1 MRVLRAFVAG
11 ISRRS
16 GRRSRDWLLTEAVR
30 LREAGDA
37 GAAASI
43 LGPLAEECP
52 GDAEAQL
59 LLADIRRE
67 LGDTAGAER
76 IVRGVIAAEPERA
89 EGWILLGA
97 VLRDAGDPRRAAEA
111 YMRSLS
117 LAPEDLAPRIELA
130 VLLIR
135 LSQATN
141 AIPLLQYVLN
151 RNPDSAEAHGNM
163 GIALQRLNRLAE
175 AVPHFERAAALSP
188 TDVLLRNNLAL
199 AFRELGR
206 LDEAEQLLQAAY
218 ARKPGD
224 PTTINNLAMVLGD
237 LGRAAEARAL
247 VEPLVERSPDFQEAR
262 CTLARILQDLG
273 ELDAALA
280 HLERVLARQ
289 PENADVRMMKALHVL
304 SAGDFERGWREY
316 AARMTSAESPR
327 RSFPFPEWQGE
338 AFAEKSVLVY
348 AEQGIGDEIMFA
360 NCFGD
365 LLDEARRV
373 VIECDPR
380 LAQLFARSFP
390 RAAVFP
396 GRLPGPHPWLE
407 RAGEIEV
414 QVPAGSLPGRYRASW
429 ASFPRHRGYLRPDP
443 EKVAHYR
450 ARLAGLGPGRKVGI
464 AWRGGIAKTRRA
476 LRSIEPRELAPLLGR
491 PDVSFVCLQHAVTTE
506 DIAALGALAPGR
518 FHHWPDALGDADE
531 TAALMSALD
540 CIVTVCSYVVHLG
553 GALGLDVRVL
563 VPASPEWRYLHTG
576 HEMPWYPTA
585 QLLRQ
590 RAGERWSDVI
600 RAMAP
605 GV

>member
-1 MRVLRAFVAG
+1 MLRVFVTG

-30 LREAGDA
+30 VREAGDPA
-37 GAAASI
+37 AAASI
-43 LGPLAEECP
+43 LEPFVADCQD
-52 GDAEAQL
+52 DADAQL

-89 EGWILLGA
+89 EGWVLLGA
-97 VLRDAGDPRRAAEA
+97 VLRDAGDARRAAEA
-111 YMRSLS
+111 YMRALS

-130 VLLIR
+130 VLLIG
-135 LSQATN
+135 LAQATN

-151 RNPDSAEAHGNM
+151 RDPDSAEAHGNM

-175 AVPHFERAAALSP
+175 AVPHFERAVALNP
-188 TDVLLRNNLAL
+188 ADALLQNNLAL
-199 AFRELGR
+199 AYRELGR
-206 LDEAEQLLQAAY
+206 LDEAAHLLRAAHS
-218 ARKPGD
+218 RKPGD
-224 PTTINNLAMVLGD
+224 PTTINNLAIVLAD

-247 VEPLVERSPDFQEAR
+247 VEPLVEARPEFHEAR
-262 CTLARILQDLG
+262 CTLAHVLQDLG
-273 ELDAALA
+273 ELDTGLA
-280 HLERVLARQ
+280 HIERVLARQ
-289 PENADVRMMKALHVL
+289 PQNADVRMMKALHLL
-304 SAGDFERGWREY
+304 SLRDFERGWREY
-316 AARMTSAESPR
+316 TARMTSAESPR

-338 AFAEKSVLVY
+338 SLSGKSVLVY

-365 LLDEARRV
+365 LLEEARRV

-380 LAQLFARSFP
+380 LAPLFARSFP
-390 RAAVFP
+390 GAEVFP

-407 RAGEIEV
+407 QAGEIDV
-414 QVPAGSLPGRYRASW
+414 QVPAGSLPRRYRSSW

-443 EKVAHYR
+443 EKVAHFR
-450 ARLAGLGPGRKVGI
+450 ARLAGLGSGRKMGI
-464 AWRGGIAKTRRA
+464 AWRGGLAKTRRA
-476 LRSIEPRELAPLLGR
+476 LRSIEPRELEALLGR
-491 PDVSFVCLQHAVTTE
+491 PELSFVCLQHAATTE
-506 DIAALGALAPGR
+506 DTAAMGAFAPGR
-518 FHHWPDALGDADE
+518 FHHWPEALVEADE

-563 VPASPEWRYLHTG
+563 VPASPEWRYLRAG
-576 HEMPWYPTA
+576 QEMPWYPA
-585 QLLRQ
+585 ARLFRQ
-590 RAGERWSDVI
+590 RPGERWANVV
-600 RAMAP
+600 RAVAP